1 MNYIV
6 QQVLTSNLMADFKEI
21 GRVITS
27 FLNAS
32 ITEKMKRVREILRKF
47 GMLNDTFPYQ
57 PELSRHAVVVALLS
71 CAFFFFFDI
80 MQTLNDD
87 NSIVWTVHVCLFAFF
102 YFFLQPWIRFFSQ
115 PLIGKPSYSNLYKW

>member
-1 MNYIV
+1 M
-6 QQVLTSNLMADFKEI
+6 M
-21 GRVITS
+21 GRVMAHLLEKVKSTG
-27 FLNAS
+27 FLNPFKFKAK
-32 ITEKMKRVREILRKF
+32 KMERVRKILMRF
-47 GMLNDTFPYQ
+47 GFLKGTYPYQ
-57 PELSRHAVVVALLS
+57 PELSRHIVLVALLS
-71 CAFFFFFDI
+71 YVFFSCFDI